1 MIIFGPEG
9 PPSVIKTKLTG
20 VGDIAM
26 SHQLFYTE
34 HNKPN
39 PRHDAPNV
47 SVAGVFSEEVINKM
61 IGDAFSGS
69 ISKFC
74 HLS

>member
-1 MIIFGPEG
+1 MIIFGPER
-9 PPSVIKTKLTG
+9 PPSVIETKLTG

-26 SHQLFYTE
+26 SPQLFYTE

-39 PRHDAPNV
+39 PRRDAPNV
-47 SVAGVFSEEVINKM
+47 SVAIVFTEEVINKM
-61 IGDAFSGS
+61 IGDAFRSS

>member
-1 MIIFGPEG
+1 
-9 PPSVIKTKLTG
+9 
-20 VGDIAM
+20 M

-34 HNKPN
+34 HNKPD
-39 PRHDAPNV
+39 PRRDPPNV

>member
-1 MIIFGPEG
+1 MIIFGFER

-39 PRHDAPNV
+39 PRRDAPNV
-47 SVAGVFSEEVINKM
+47 SVAIVFSEE
-61 IGDAFSGS
+61 
-69 ISKFC
+69 
-74 HLS
+74 